1 MTTAHRPTWHAALGG
16 EGAGGNR
23 LAVDSRKVGGR
34 DLPGHRELK
43 TRHDLPT
50 EAEAAPGE
58 LKAQLLQ
65 SEAKRRTAIA
75 NKSTA
80 PFEASKTLGTSSEPS
95 AEPNP
100 FPEDADDYPAAADGA
115 DDDDDSEDSDGEEEA
130 ELMREL
136 ERIRKT
142 RAEDEKKKRDADD
155 AARKEE
161 ARVKALRSNPI
172 IMGAAEDELGG
183 PLKRRW
189 DDDVVFKQQAKKET
203 KSKKVFVNDAVRSD
217 FHRKFLAKYIQ

>member
-75 NKSTA
+75 NKSLANKQTNNNRRLLKLSACAHFTAANLHTA
-80 PFEASKTLGTSSEPS
+80 PHTPHT
-95 AEPNP
+95 
-100 FPEDADDYPAAADGA
+100 
-115 DDDDDSEDSDGEEEA
+115 
-130 ELMREL
+130 
-136 ERIRKT
+136 
-142 RAEDEKKKRDADD
+142 
-155 AARKEE
+155 
-161 ARVKALRSNPI
+161 
-172 IMGAAEDELGG
+172 
-183 PLKRRW
+183 
-189 DDDVVFKQQAKKET
+189 
-203 KSKKVFVNDAVRSD
+203 
-217 FHRKFLAKYIQ
+217 